1 MENLRNIIESLLFVS
16 EAPLTVD
23 KIKTVLETVDTK
35 EIRANLNA
43 LADQYEARGG
53 GFRLCE
59 VAGGWQLRTRSK
71 YHEYIKRMLQ
81 PPPQRLSRAALET
94 LAIVAYNQPI
104 IRADIEHIRGVDS
117 GGMLR
122 QLLERK
128 LIRVLGR
135 KEIPGRPLIYATAKL
150 FLELFELKNL
160 KDLPTPK
167 EIEEMRT
174 PTAHVKNTIMAT
186 AITDAPTTTSEPLSM
201 GAAPPPPSPALEQ
214 DAMASSHATARRGY
228 RWFDQ
233 QTAPFST
240 TAGRPAGIITA
251 AQAHISVR
259 PHIIDSLRP
268 MISSTSSGISVESTD
283 KSRPIPMSTNR
294 TAAVNCKDKTATPS
308 CDDKPKKP

>member
-16 EAPLTVD
+16 DEPLTVD
-23 KIKTVLETVDTK
+23 KLKTVLETVDAK
-35 EIRANLNA
+35 EIRASLNA

-59 VAGGWQLRTRSK
+59 VADAWQLRSRSQ
-71 YHEYIKRMLQ
+71 YNEYIKRLLQ

-135 KEIPGRPLIYATAKL
+135 KEIPGRPLIYATSKL

-167 EIEEMRT
+167 EIAEMGVPEDNAAGMQTADWHRT
-174 PTAHVKNTIMAT
+174 M
-186 AITDAPTTTSEPLSM
+186 
-201 GAAPPPPSPALEQ
+201 AAPPYGSTPIAVDPGLAPPGPFGKDTASPSA
-214 DAMASSHATARRGY
+214 ASIAAYDGPSQRVPAVPKATAR
-228 RWFDQ
+228 
-233 QTAPFST
+233 
-240 TAGRPAGIITA
+240 PASA
-251 AQAHISVR
+251 AAHKILTHPSKINAV
-259 PHIIDSLRP
+259 PSG
-268 MISSTSSGISVESTD
+268 ISSTPFKLSVQSTV
-283 KSRPIPMSTNR
+283 KSQHAAPVTCGATMKKNVSKAGLAPR
-294 TAAVNCKDKTATPS
+294 T
-308 CDDKPKKP
+308 DKPKKP